1 MTAQGRANDTLQLIA
16 GGSLVG
22 LGLRILCGNLDRMA
36 AQLPFLGATGEEPGG
51 LSSLIFAASHAMQ
64 AHALDQQ
71 DFWQALLRIF
81 VLFWPLI
88 LVVAGT
94 ILSRHVLTDEAQA
107 LPTTNKYFQKRCGDV
122 SISLP
127 LVRRIDR
134 A

>member
-1 MTAQGRANDTLQLIA
+1 MTAQRRANDTLQSIA

-22 LGLRILCGNLDRMA
+22 LGLHFLCGNLDRVA
-36 AQLPFLGATGEEPGG
+36 AHLPFLGASGEEPGG
-51 LSSLIFAASHAMQ
+51 LSSLILAASDAMR
-64 AHALDQQ
+64 AHALDQA
-71 DFWQALLRIF
+71 DFFQGLLRAF

-94 ILSRHVLTDEAQA
+94 ILSRHVFADEAQA
-107 LPTTNKYFQKRCGDV
+107 LPTANKYFQKTDRDV

-127 LVRRIDR
+127 LVRRVDR